1 MIQNLR
7 FLEIDTFRFL
17 LNLKLIPMFFNYGGS
32 RFAIFVFTAI
42 GILQGITINAAIVFS
57 VLLFYNYMA
66 LNSFIDHI
74 NTI

>member
-17 LNLKLIPMFFNYGGS
+17 LNLKLFPMFFIVGAS
-32 RFAIFVFTAI
+32 RFAIFVFIVI
-42 GILQGITINAAIVFS
+42 GISQGVTINASIVFS

-66 LNSFIDHI
+66 LNRFLDHF